1 MFYGHREMFYG
12 SRYLS
17 FPPGLWLSRPV
28 DTKTDFNLNNI
39 IATLSLNSI
48 SSVKQFVGKC
58 PDTYSN
64 LISTPLDECQSW
76 WVSTLRATRPSQSL
90 RATIGPLQDNWSL
103 FHYVIGILGILPSN
117 RNVTL
122 QNSSFFPPAHGSVM
136 LPPPQP
142 RVFARLARW
151 QWHSR

>member
-1 MFYGHREMFYG
+1 MAVASRGHKN
-12 SRYLS
+12 
-17 FPPGLWLSRPV
+17 WLQFEQHYSHSV
-28 DTKTDFNLNNI
+28 LI
-39 IATLSLNSI
+39 SI

-103 FHYVIGILGILPSN
+103 FHYVIGILGILPCN

-122 QNSSFFPPAHGSVM
+122 QTLELFSAC
-136 LPPPQP
+136 
-142 RVFARLARW
+142 ARLCNAAASPAPRLR
-151 QWHSR
+151 SAGSLAMTFPLKKNVCISAIYDSTFVNTNG